1 MAIIGIVIL
10 IIGIVCAIF
19 FGKKATYKDLYGDER
34 TENLTPPKLYSL
46 IPIVLGVILIFGS
59 CIYAQSVGEVV
70 VFRNWGGQL
79 AGHDSEAGF
88 GIKAPWQEI
97 TRYDI
102 RNNILSFM
110 GETEE
115 EQFEGGSA
123 NGSGIIVNDRGGARA
138 IVDVQ
143 VNYSLDPEAAEDLY
157 VNYGT
162 QENFVKAICAVD
174 IRAVPRQVAGHFDTI
189 TILTAREEFVKAI
202 WEALEV
208 KWKPYGLII
217 EQVNVQHVEYPDNIN
232 DSYTKAQQA
241 EIDKQTAENKKDVAE
256 VEAETKVVQAQGEAK
271 SNKILNESLTQEV
284 IQQHYID
291 ALKEIGANGNL
302 VVVPES
308 STPIVGTVNKDK

>member
-1 MAIIGIVIL
+1 MFAIIGIIIL
-10 IIGIVCAIF
+10 IAGIVCAIF
-19 FGKKATYKDLYGDER
+19 FGKTRTYERYGETR
-34 TENLTPPKLYSL
+34 TEQLTPPKVWSL
-46 IPIVLGVILIFGS
+46 IPIILGVVLIFSS

-88 GIKAPWQEI
+88 GLKAPWQEI

-174 IRAVPRQVAGHFDTI
+174 IRAVPRQVAGQFDTI
-189 TILTAREEFVKAI
+189 TILTAREEFVNAI
-202 WEALEV
+202 WEALET
-208 KWKPYGLII
+208 KWKPYGLVI

-232 DSYTKAQQA
+232 ESYTKAQQA
-241 EIDKQTAENKKDVAE
+241 EIDKQTAENKKSVAE
-256 VEAETKVVQAQGEAK
+256 VEAQTKVVQTQGEADA
-271 SNKILNESLTQEV
+271 NRILNDSLTQEV

-291 ALKEIGANGNL
+291 ALKDIGSHDN
-302 VVVPES
+302 VVIVPEG
-308 STPIVGTVNKDK
+308 STPIVGSK

>member
-1 MAIIGIVIL
+1 MFAIIGIIIL
-10 IIGIVCAIF
+10 ITGIVCAVF
-19 FGKKATYKDLYGDER
+19 FGKTKTYERYGETR
-34 TENLTPPKLYSL
+34 TEQLTPPKVWSL
-46 IPIVLGVILIFGS
+46 IPIILGVVLIFSS
-59 CIYAQSVGEVV
+59 CIYTQSVGEVV
-70 VFRNWGGQL
+70 VLRNWGGQL

-88 GIKAPWQEI
+88 GLKAPWQEI

-138 IVDVQ
+138 VVDVQ

-174 IRAVPRQVAGHFDTI
+174 IRAVPRQVAGQFDTI

-202 WEALEV
+202 WEALET
-208 KWKPYGLII
+208 KWKPYGLVI

-232 DSYTKAQQA
+232 ESYTKAQQA
-241 EIDKQTAENKKDVAE
+241 EIDKQTAENKKSVAE
-256 VEAETKVVQAQGEAK
+256 VEAQTKVVQAQGEADA
-271 SNKILNESLTQEV
+271 NKILNDSLSDKV

-291 ALKEIGANGNL
+291 ALCEIGAHDNL
-302 VVVPES
+302 IITDGS
-308 STPIVGTVNKDK
+308 SDSLINVGK

>member
-1 MAIIGIVIL
+1 MFAIIGIIIL
-10 IIGIVCAIF
+10 IAGIVCAIF
-19 FGKKATYKDLYGDER
+19 FGKTRTYERYGETR
-34 TENLTPPKLYSL
+34 TEQLTPPKVWSL
-46 IPIVLGVILIFGS
+46 IPIILGVVLIFSS

-88 GIKAPWQEI
+88 GLKAPWQEI

-174 IRAVPRQVAGHFDTI
+174 IRAVPRQVAGQFDTI
-189 TILTAREEFVKAI
+189 TILTAREEFVNAI
-202 WEALEV
+202 WEALET
-208 KWKPYGLII
+208 KWKPYGLVI

-232 DSYTKAQQA
+232 ESYTKAQQA
-241 EIDKQTAENKKDVAE
+241 EIDKQTAENKKSVAE
-256 VEAETKVVQAQGEAK
+256 VEAQTKVVQAQGEADA
-271 SNKILNESLTQEV
+271 NRILNDSLTQEV

-291 ALKEIGANGNL
+291 ALKDIGSHDN
-302 VVVPES
+302 VVIVPEG
-308 STPIVGTVNKDK
+308 STPIVGSK

>member
-1 MAIIGIVIL
+1 MLAILSILFLIVFIVMAIIVYKTKGGYGSL
-10 IIGIVCAIF
+10 KPYWCAIP
-19 FGKKATYKDLYGDER
+19 L
-34 TENLTPPKLYSL
+34 
-46 IPIVLGVILIFGS
+46 VLALVAGIGS
-59 CIYAQSVGEVV
+59 MIYTQSVGEVV
-70 VFRNWGGQL
+70 VLRNWGGQL

-88 GIKAPWQEI
+88 GFKAPWQEI
-97 TRYDI
+97 VRYDI

-123 NGSGIIVNDRGGARA
+123 NGSGIIINDRGGARA

-174 IRAVPRQVAGHFDTI
+174 IRAVPRQVAGQFDTI
-189 TILTAREEFVKAI
+189 TILTAREEFVNAI
-202 WEALEV
+202 WQALEA

-241 EIDKQTAENKKDVAE
+241 EIDKQTAENKKAVAE
-256 VEAETKVVQAQGEAK
+256 VEAETKVVQAEGEAK
-271 SNKILNESLTQEV
+271 ANKILNDSLTQEV

-291 ALKEIGANGNL
+291 ALKDISGNGNL
-302 VVVPES
+302 IVVPEG
-308 STPIVGTVNKDK
+308 STPIVSGSSK

>member
-1 MAIIGIVIL
+1 MFAIIGIIIL
-10 IIGIVCAIF
+10 IVGIICAIF
-19 FGKKATYKDLYGDER
+19 FGKTRTYECYGETK
-34 TENLTPPKLYSL
+34 TEQLTPPKVWSL
-46 IPIVLGVILIFGS
+46 IPIILGVVLIFSS
-59 CIYAQSVGEVV
+59 CIYTQSVGEVV
-70 VFRNWGGQL
+70 VLRNWGGQL

-88 GIKAPWQEI
+88 GVKAPWQEI

-138 IVDVQ
+138 VVDVQ

-174 IRAVPRQVAGHFDTI
+174 IRAVPRQVAGQFDTI

-202 WEALEV
+202 WEALET
-208 KWKPYGLII
+208 KWKPYGLVI

-232 DSYTKAQQA
+232 ESYTKAQQA
-241 EIDKQTAENKKDVAE
+241 EIDKQTAENRKSVAE
-256 VEAETKVVQAQGEAK
+256 VEAQTKVVAANGEAEA
-271 SNKILNESLTQEV
+271 NKILNDSLTESV

-291 ALKEIGANGNL
+291 ALREIGAQGNL
-302 VVVPES
+302 VVVPEG
-308 STPIVGTVNKDK
+308 STPIVGNKK

>member
-1 MAIIGIVIL
+1 MLAIFGIIIL
-10 IIGIVCAIF
+10 IAGIVCAVL
-19 FGKKATYKDLYGDER
+19 FGKTETYELYGETR
-34 TENLTPPKLYSL
+34 TRQITPPKMYSL
-46 IPIVLGVILIFGS
+46 IPIILGVVLIFGS
-59 CIYAQSVGEVV
+59 CIYTQSVGEVV
-70 VFRNWGGQL
+70 VLRNWGGQL

-88 GIKAPWQEI
+88 GVKAPWQEI

-138 IVDVQ
+138 VVDVQ

-174 IRAVPRQVAGHFDTI
+174 IRAVPRQVAGQFDTI
-189 TILTAREEFVKAI
+189 TILTAREEFVNAI
-202 WEALEV
+202 WKALEK
-208 KWKPYGLII
+208 KWKPYGLVI

-232 DSYTKAQQA
+232 ESYTKAQQA
-241 EIDKQTAENKKDVAE
+241 EIDKQTAENKKSVAE
-256 VEAETKVVQAQGEAK
+256 VEAQTKVVQAQGEADA
-271 SNKILNESLTQEV
+271 NKILNDSLSDKV

-291 ALKEIGANGNL
+291 ALKEIGAQGNL
-302 VVVPES
+302 VVVPEN
-308 STPIVGTVNKDK
+308 STPMVNTTK